1 MKLHKATFELQGI
14 LIFSTEVRPMISR
27 GEAMGSYIAPLPYIH
42 NYPVIYGILGK
53 TAEAYFVIPSMH
65 QADYEERKGKKP
77 SLKYT
82 TIEKVL
88 RDAKE
93 GKGFYV
99 FPLLPRKI
107 VTSSFLMSSESWS
120 YGLLTRL
127 PTKNVFPRLTSYTAF
142 TPQSEFYTY
151 IVSDDSFQIPDWI
164 RIGKKRWGIMRV
176 KAEELEVKEIKEE
189 ENCTTSIP
197 INVRDAEYFG
207 YKVLNYAKILETSS
221 LEEGIIAWAT
231 LNKCYTITSER
242 RERISLPIPPGFL
255 S

>member
-1 MKLHKATFELQGI
+1 MRLYKVNFELQGV
-14 LIFSTEVRPMISR
+14 LIFSTEVRPMIS
-27 GEAMGSYIAPLPYIH
+27 GGQAMGSYIAPLPYIH

-65 QADYEERKGKKP
+65 QADYEERKGKTP

-82 TIEKVL
+82 TIEGVL
-88 RDAKE
+88 RNAKE

-107 VTSSFLMSSESWS
+107 ITSSFLMSAESWS
-120 YGLLTRL
+120 YGLLTRM

-151 IVSDDSFQIPDWI
+151 LVSDDYFEIPKWI
-164 RIGKKRWGIMRV
+164 RIGKKRWGIMKV
-176 KAEELEVKEIKEE
+176 EAEELEVKDIKEE

-197 INVRDAEYFG
+197 INVKDTEYFG
-207 YKVLNYAKILETSS
+207 YKVLNSAKVLETPS
-221 LEEGIIAWAT
+221 LEEGMIAWAT
-231 LNKCYTITSER
+231 LDKCYTVNTRGYEKP
-242 RERISLPIPPGFL
+242 SLPIPPGFL
-255 S
+255 R